1 MVRCRGTG
9 KTQYCTEH
17 AGTREVRSW
26 YWARFA
32 WPERQKFYSLSANA
46 AAVRAIRLARRLL
59 NALHGEAGARKKICA
74 GRGRSATP
82 GFPVSVRRWKALRGC
97 AQQRY
102 DAIPDC
108 RRLCNAQPS
117 NDE

>member
-59 NALHGEAGARKKICA
+59 NALYGEAGAREKICA
-74 GRGRSATP
+74 DRGRRAKP
-82 GFPVSVRRWKALRGC
+82 GIPVSAPPWESLRGS
-97 AQQRY
+97 APQRY
-102 DAIPDC
+102 APTPHSRTDFP
-108 RRLCNAQPS
+108 
-117 NDE
+117 